1 MGSFSA
7 VLNNPRNEDRGE
19 FDSADDRRRA
29 ADTKRG
35 QLASSLGRHL
45 LCIMGETMDFP
56 DLKTKTSD

>member
-1 MGSFSA
+1 MFIQEMKIA
-7 VLNNPRNEDRGE
+7 EKKL
-19 FDSADDRRRA
+19 FKKMYAADDRRLA